1 MYFFSNSEV
10 YLKHALL
17 QQESRSINEALS
29 KYKQSTFSCYVL
41 PKLFLF
47 LYFIYTSFLEVC
59 LNHTSFGLQGSD
71 V

>member
-29 KYKQSTFSCYVL
+29 KYQQSTFSYYLL
-41 PKLFLF
+41 PNLFLF
-47 LYFIYTSFLEVC
+47 LYFIYTSFLEVH
-59 LNHTSFGLQGSD
+59 LNHTSFRLQGSE